1 MLTCLRIGVRLG
13 WEDVS
18 TAATFR
24 CRLRSAALNGARVQR
39 RTIIQLSLFVLLL
52 ILHRLLVDVIEVLAC
67 SSLVD

>member
-1 MLTCLRIGVRLG
+1 M
-13 WEDVS
+13 S